1 MPTLNIFNAELP
13 EAAFTRCDNNSRR
26 VATNASANK
35 GGPGNS
41 RNLKRKL
48 KNNITFINKKVKF
61 LFHFNLVP
69 PFERWQSNVKV
80 RGAPLKKAKRSR
92 RTRLKSK
99 LSKQL

>member
-1 MPTLNIFNAELP
+1 
-13 EAAFTRCDNNSRR
+13 
-26 VATNASANK
+26 
-35 GGPGNS
+35 
-41 RNLKRKL
+41 
-48 KNNITFINKKVKF
+48 
-61 LFHFNLVP
+61 LVP